1 MPSLSCNDL
10 IGLEYGWGHAPSDG
24 NGKTDCFQLVCELR
38 TRLDLSDYRQKFSW
52 VYEQF
57 DETTFPRRNIVRW
70 LLEHG
75 RRITAQPG
83 AVMLLPASAG
93 AALGTVL
100 TDGVVYIGPSKTV
113 IYAPIPAGIGH
124 SFWMER

>member
-1 MPSLSCNDL
+1 MRNLSFNDL
-10 IGLEYGWGHAPSDG
+10 IGLEYAWGHSPKDG
-24 NGKTDCFQLVCELR
+24 RGKTDCFQLVCELR
-38 TRLDLSDYRQKFSW
+38 SRLQLSDYASRFAW
-52 VYEQF
+52 VYETF
-57 DETTFPRRNIVRW
+57 DERSFPRRNIVRW

-75 RRITAQPG
+75 SRITPKPG

-100 TDGVVYIGPSKTV
+100 TGGVMYIGPSKTV
-113 IYAPIPAGIGH
+113 IYSPIPAGIGH